1 MQIQRIQTLMLL
13 IAAILVAVFCFV
25 PFASRSV
32 AESADSASFVCAKD
46 APVLLV
52 LNLTIAAI
60 LLIVIFMY
68 KNLRQQMRMTILSIV
83 LICAS
88 IVTSGFV
95 IFVGLD
101 NATPILFG
109 GVILL
114 VLALIFAL
122 FAYRGMKHDH
132 HLLRSM
138 DRLR

>member
-1 MQIQRIQTLMLL
+1 MLL
-13 IAAILVAVFCFV
+13 IAAILVGIFCCV
-25 PFASRSV
+25 PFASLDV
-32 AESADSASFVCAKD
+32 AEAAQVSLYAKD

-52 LNLTIAAI
+52 LNIAIAAI

-68 KNLRQQMRMTILSIV
+68 KNLKQQMRMTILAAL

-95 IFVGLD
+95 IYVGYE
-101 NATPILFG
+101 NATPVLLG

-114 VLALIFAL
+114 VLALIFAIL
-122 FAYRGMKHDH
+122 AYRGMLHDH
-132 HLLRSM
+132 RLLRSM